1 MIEMGLLG
9 IAMSRYSGC
18 WVGMKVI
25 TETVETT
32 AEIDL
37 TDEMTPSSSRP
48 DFELPPDG

>member
-1 MIEMGLLG
+1 
-9 IAMSRYSGC
+9 MSRYSGC

-37 TDEMTPSSSRP
+37 SDEMKPFIIPDRFRDAAGRP
-48 DFELPPDG
+48 QFALAR